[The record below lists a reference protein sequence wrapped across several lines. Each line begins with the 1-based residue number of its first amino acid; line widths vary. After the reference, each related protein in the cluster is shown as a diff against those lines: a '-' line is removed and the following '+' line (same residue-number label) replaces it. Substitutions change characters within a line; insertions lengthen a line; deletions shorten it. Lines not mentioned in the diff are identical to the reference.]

1 MRLKFRAMNKRNSQQ
16 NNGIA
21 SVPLMMEQMPL
32 AVDNSQVQAIILSLE
47 QKMTLF
53 VSRLVKVE
61 SKYVSVEQ

>member
-1 MRLKFRAMNKRNSQQ
+1 MNKRNSQQ

-47 QKMTLF
+47 QKMTLI